1 MKDKIT
7 IEIEMNFL
15 KDQYQKEKDRH
26 HRMCQIDMQSGEGSQ
41 CRENINKLD
50 GKITA
55 LKWVL
60 GGY

>member
-1 MKDKIT
+1 MKDEIT
-7 IEIEMNFL
+7 IKVQLDIFRQ
-15 KDQYQKEKDRH
+15 KYQEEKDRH
-26 HRMCQIDMQSGEGSQ
+26 SRMCQIDMQSGEGSQ

>member
-1 MKDKIT
+1 MKDEIT
-7 IEIEMNFL
+7 IKVQLDIFRQ
-15 KDQYQKEKDRH
+15 KYQEEKDRH
-26 HRMCQIDMQSGEGSQ
+26 SRMSQIDMQSGEGSQ